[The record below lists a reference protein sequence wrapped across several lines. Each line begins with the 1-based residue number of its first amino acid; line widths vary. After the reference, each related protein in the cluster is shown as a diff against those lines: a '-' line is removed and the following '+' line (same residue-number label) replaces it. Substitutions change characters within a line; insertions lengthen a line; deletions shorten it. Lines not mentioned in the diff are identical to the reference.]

1 MASAYGWAGV
11 TLGVLLILGPLV
23 ASLRGMLKRGEDRQ
37 AYLDEIERLKRE
49 RAEVEAKLRAAIA
62 ALEVVRATSRDSAS
76 GLPSDLGVQSRQ
88 KPVRGGGPESGGV
101 GGGRR
106 PPLPAAPTRNDHL
119 LDASRGDHRRYQCRL
134 Y

>member
-11 TLGVLLILGPLV
+11 TLGVLLILGTLV
-23 ASLRGMLKRGEDRQ
+23 ASLRWMLKRGEDRQ

-88 KPVRGGGPESGGV
+88 KPVRGTLGQPPHRPET
-101 GGGRR
+101 
-106 PPLPAAPTRNDHL
+106 PA
-119 LDASRGDHRRYQCRL
+119 
-134 Y
+134 